1 VSQSPSASES
11 NVLLEERG
19 FRYSIATEK
28 FADAIVRLLS
38 ESFSREPMTAALG
51 ISARELE
58 PLAARFMPEFTTNGL
73 SVIAVPADDP
83 DTLAGVFICRD
94 FKSPIPEGF
103 SDPWFNPI
111 GAALMTVGEA
121 YEAQRP
127 GLTLGDA
134 VDLWMVAV
142 PPGGRFAKKGIASTL
157 FRVSADLARSR
168 GFKRCVTECTGYSR
182 RPLPGRPVSK
192 SVCAWLTEISDSKGA
207 RCSQGSSRRTRMSS
221 SSSESSKARER
232 AGGDALLASPPGCFD

>member
-111 GAALMTVGEA
+111 GAALMTVDEA
-121 YEAQRP
+121 YEVQRP

-168 GFKRCVTECTGYSR
+168 GFKRCVTECTGYYSQTAAR
-182 RPLPGRPVSK
+182 KTGFQERVRLAYRDFRFEGRTVFAGIQPPHTHVI
-192 SVCAWLTEISDSKGA
+192 LFE
-207 RCSQGSSRRTRMSS
+207 
-221 SSSESSKARER
+221 RE
-232 AGGDALLASPPGCFD
+232 F

>member
-1 VSQSPSASES
+1 
-11 NVLLEERG
+11 
-19 FRYSIATEK
+19 
-28 FADAIVRLLS
+28 
-38 ESFSREPMTAALG
+38 
-51 ISARELE
+51 
-58 PLAARFMPEFTTNGL
+58 MPECTTNGL

-94 FKSPIPEGF
+94 FKLPMPEGF

-111 GAALMTVGEA
+111 GAALMTVDEA
-121 YEAQRP
+121 YEVQRP

-168 GFKRCVTECTGYSR
+168 GFKRCVTECTGYYSQTAAR
-182 RPLPGRPVSK
+182 KTGFQERVRLAYRDFRFEGRTVFAGIQPPHTHVI
-192 SVCAWLTEISDSKGA
+192 LFE
-207 RCSQGSSRRTRMSS
+207 
-221 SSSESSKARER
+221 RE
-232 AGGDALLASPPGCFD
+232 F

>member
-28 FADAIVRLLS
+28 FADAIVRVLS

-58 PLAARFMPEFTTNGL
+58 PLAARFMPECTTNGL
-73 SVIAVPADDP
+73 SVIAAPADDP
-83 DTLAGVFICRD
+83 GKLAGVFICRD
-94 FKSPIPEGF
+94 FKSPMPEGF

-168 GFKRCVTECTGYSR
+168 GFKRCVTECTGYYSQT
-182 RPLPGRPVSK
+182 
-192 SVCAWLTEISDSKGA
+192 AA
-207 RCSQGSSRRTRMSS
+207 R
-221 SSSESSKARER
+221 KAGFLER
-232 AGGDALLASPPGCFD
+232 ARLAYRDFRFEGRKVFAGIQPPHTHVILFEREF